1 MRVKAVIAYDGSE
14 FDGFQRQKHT
24 ENTVTGAIERAF
36 AGIGIKSAITASG
49 RTDKGVHATGQV
61 IHFDIPMYWQS
72 RTRNELMRHINTKL
86 SGIRFKHISP
96 VDKYFHARYDA
107 KERIYRY
114 VFRTNPSLF
123 ERKYVSLL
131 EIDDMEL
138 FKDALNIYKGEH
150 NFSAFKK
157 SGSYTKSDV
166 RRVKRAYFM
175 QRGGYNYIYL
185 HADGFL
191 RSQVRLMISGAAAVA
206 NRDISLDELKEQLYD
221 GKEYIRKPAP
231 PEGLYLARVIY

>member
-24 ENTVTGAIERAF
+24 KNTVTTAIERAF
-36 AGIGIKSAITASG
+36 AGIGIKSEITASG

-61 IHFDIPMYWQS
+61 IHFDIPEFWQS
-72 RTRNELMRHINTKL
+72 RTLKELMHHINTKL
-86 SGIRFKHISP
+86 NGIRFKHISSA
-96 VDKYFHARYDA
+96 DRDFHARYDA

-114 VFRTNPSLF
+114 IFKSNPSIF

-131 EIDDMEL
+131 EIDDIGL
-138 FKDALNIYKGEH
+138 FNDALKIYIGKH

-157 SGSYTKSDV
+157 SGSYTKSDM
-166 RRVKRAYFM
+166 RTIKSAYHI
-175 QRGGYNYIYL
+175 QRGDYGYIYL

-191 RSQVRLMISGAAAVA
+191 RSQVRLMISGATAVA
-206 NRDISLDELKEQLYD
+206 NGDITLDQLKEQLYD
-221 GKEYIRKPAP
+221 GIEYIRKPAP
-231 PEGLYLARVIY
+231 PEGLYLARVVY